1 MTLSR
6 AFKDPLW
13 LFLLFGGLL
22 FGIAATQ
29 EDQRVIRV
37 TEGDVQRI
45 VEQWQQQ
52 MRRDPTPA
60 EQASLIN
67 RFIRDEAYYQEA
79 LALKLDAGDTIVKRR
94 LIQKLSFLT
103 EDLAGTTTPDE
114 ATLRAFHAKHQDKYR
129 TPEQFSFSHIYFSAD
144 RPVESPEQRA
154 EVLAAKAVEDPTLG
168 GDPFMLQRKYA
179 RRSTREIGDLFGRAF
194 AKNLANLSVQEGWQ
208 GPLRSAFGWH
218 AVQLINREQA
228 TPLGFE
234 QVRDKVVIDW
244 KQQQRKKANDAYLE
258 NLLATYSIE
267 LPVGVQR
274 TDQP

>member
-1 MTLSR
+1 MTFSR

-22 FGIAATQ
+22 FALAANQ
-29 EDQRVIRV
+29 DDQRVIRV

-60 EQASLIN
+60 ERASLIN
-67 RFIRDEAYYQEA
+67 QFIRNEAYYQEA

-103 EDLAGTTTPDE
+103 EDLAGTATPDE
-114 ATLRAFHAKHQDKYR
+114 SALRAFHAEHQDNYR

-144 RPVESPEQRA
+144 RPVESPDQRA
-154 EVLAAKAVEDPTLG
+154 DVMATKAVEDPTLA

-179 RRSTREIGDLFGRAF
+179 RRSSREIGDLFGQAF
-194 AKNLANLSVQEGWQ
+194 AKNLAALPVQESWQ

-218 AVQLINREQA
+218 AVQLIDREPA

-234 QVRDKVVIDW
+234 QVREKVVIDW
-244 KQQQRKKANDAYLE
+244 KQRQRKTANDAYLE
-258 NLLATYSIE
+258 NLLATYIIQ
-267 LPVGVQR
+267 LPAGEQP

>member
-60 EQASLIN
+60 ERASLIN

-79 LALKLDAGDTIVKRR
+79 LALKHDAGDTIVKRR

-103 EDLAGTTTPDE
+103 EDLAGTTSPDE

-154 EVLAAKAVEDPTLG
+154 EVLAAKAVEDPTLD

-258 NLLATYSIE
+258 NLLATYSIQ
-267 LPVGVQR
+267 LPAGVQR

>member
-60 EQASLIN
+60 ERASLIN

-103 EDLAGTTTPDE
+103 EDLAGTTSPDE

-154 EVLAAKAVEDPTLG
+154 EVLAAKAVEDPTLD

-179 RRSTREIGDLFGRAF
+179 LRSTREIGDLFGRAF

-258 NLLATYSIE
+258 NLLATYSIQ
-267 LPVGVQR
+267 LPAGVQR

>member
-60 EQASLIN
+60 ERASLIN

-103 EDLAGTTTPDE
+103 EDLAGTTSPDE

-129 TPEQFSFSHIYFSAD
+129 TPDQFSFSHIYFSAD

-154 EVLAAKAVEDPTLG
+154 EVLAAKAVEDPTLD

-258 NLLATYSIE
+258 NLLATYSIQ
-267 LPVGVQR
+267 LPAGVQR

>member
-60 EQASLIN
+60 ERASLIN

-103 EDLAGTTTPDE
+103 EDLAGTTSPDE
-114 ATLRAFHAKHQDKYR
+114 ATLRGFHAKHQDKYR

-154 EVLAAKAVEDPTLG
+154 EVLAAKAVEDPTLD

-179 RRSTREIGDLFGRAF
+179 LRSTREIGDLFGRAF

-258 NLLATYSIE
+258 NLLATYSIQ
-267 LPVGVQR
+267 LPAGVQR

>member
-103 EDLAGTTTPDE
+103 EDLAGTTSPDE

-129 TPEQFSFSHIYFSAD
+129 TPDQFSFSHIYFSAD